1 MCIFFSFFVKN
12 FNIALEKFQVMH
24 AETIFYIY
32 EEFMNY
38 YRSPWIKKPVHHQIE
53 KNLVWYVNWW
63 SSVDNR
69 DCDMAREKGESYSD
83 VHYTYNIINPQ

>member
-38 YRSPWIKKPVHHQIE
+38 YRSP
-53 KNLVWYVNWW
+53 
-63 SSVDNR
+63 
-69 DCDMAREKGESYSD
+69 
-83 VHYTYNIINPQ
+83 